1 MKVAILTDIHS
12 NLPALEAVLSAID
25 EAGIER
31 RWCLGD
37 VVGYGAQPDECT
49 KLVSERCELSLVGNH
64 DLAVTGEISTE
75 VFSAS
80 AAAAVEWTRAN
91 SADST
96 IDFLKAQRPENTEHE
111 VGLYHASPR
120 DPVWEYVLAV
130 DQARECIAEQAS
142 RVSFIGHSHV
152 ALWFSD
158 SDGPPGADGGGQ
170 AEDGRVMD
178 LSEHRWL
185 LNPGQRGPASR
196 RRSARRLAGAG
207 HGRVEGRLSPRGL
220 RHRHGGGGDQGGG
233 PPRVARRPPL
243 RGPIMAPER
252 ARTGLSGAPATI
264 AAMPNSLRPIV
275 LALFLAAAAVGILGC
290 GGSSGPDPSISAQEA
305 AVLSSK
311 IDEIQANVQVGSCLV
326 AADKTDDLIA
336 DVQELPSSVNSDV
349 KSALQNGANQLKILL
364 ADPTQCQGRTT
375 TSQTT
380 TSTPSTT
387 ASTTTKT
394 QPTTTTRTQTQPTT
408 TTNTSTQGTTIGGNS
423 GGIGPGQMS
432 PRSPKGELISD
443 RYRIEDR
450 LGSGGMSTVFRATDT
465 ILERTVA
472 VKILAEHLSDDDRF
486 VARFRREALAVAKLV
501 HPNIV
506 QVYDTGND
514 GGQYYIVMEYV
525 RGRSGAQ
532 LLQAEGKL
540 DPETSVEIGVQAC
553 AGLDYAHRH
562 GIIHRDV
569 KPGNLMIIG
578 GPAGG
583 GDMTVKLAD
592 FGIARA
598 SEQTRITQVGSVVG
612 TAAYLAPEQARGEE
626 ANPSTDVYSLG
637 VVLYQFLTGRLPYEG
652 ASLAELAVRQQSEQP
667 LHPSSYSEDVPE
679 AVGDAVLVALESDPS
694 RRFAA
699 AGELADALRRGLTGE
714 SPVRTAQ
721 TRVLGGDAPTSATR
735 HMPRTRT
742 QRQRRPVQ
750 PRGRQAPAQAP
761 RRRRAPQMARNL
773 LALIA
778 ILLLAAAVAAIVV
791 LASSNSGGKINLDQV
806 VKQNVNDQIDALKQV
821 VDDNTK

>member
-1 MKVAILTDIHS
+1 
-12 NLPALEAVLSAID
+12 
-25 EAGIER
+25 
-31 RWCLGD
+31 
-37 VVGYGAQPDECT
+37 
-49 KLVSERCELSLVGNH
+49 
-64 DLAVTGEISTE
+64 
-75 VFSAS
+75 
-80 AAAAVEWTRAN
+80 
-91 SADST
+91 
-96 IDFLKAQRPENTEHE
+96 
-111 VGLYHASPR
+111 
-120 DPVWEYVLAV
+120 
-130 DQARECIAEQAS
+130 
-142 RVSFIGHSHV
+142 
-152 ALWFSD
+152 
-158 SDGPPGADGGGQ
+158 
-170 AEDGRVMD
+170 
-178 LSEHRWL
+178 
-185 LNPGQRGPASR
+185 
-196 RRSARRLAGAG
+196 
-207 HGRVEGRLSPRGL
+207 
-220 RHRHGGGGDQGGG
+220 
-233 PPRVARRPPL
+233 
-243 RGPIMAPER
+243 
-252 ARTGLSGAPATI
+252 
-264 AAMPNSLRPIV
+264 
-275 LALFLAAAAVGILGC
+275 
-290 GGSSGPDPSISAQEA
+290 
-305 AVLSSK
+305 
-311 IDEIQANVQVGSCLV
+311 
-326 AADKTDDLIA
+326 
-336 DVQELPSSVNSDV
+336 
-349 KSALQNGANQLKILL
+349 
-364 ADPTQCQGRTT
+364 
-375 TSQTT
+375 
-380 TSTPSTT
+380 
-387 ASTTTKT
+387 
-394 QPTTTTRTQTQPTT
+394 
-408 TTNTSTQGTTIGGNS
+408 
-423 GGIGPGQMS
+423 MS

-540 DPETSVEIGVQAC
+540 EPETAVEIGVQAC

-612 TAAYLAPEQARGEE
+612 TAAYLAPEQARGDE
-626 ANPSTDVYSLG
+626 ANPSSDVYSLG

-667 LHPSSYSEDVPE
+667 LHPSNYSEAVPE
-679 AVGDAVLVALESDPS
+679 SVGDAVLVALESDPS
-694 RRFAA
+694 KRFAA

-714 SPVRTAQ
+714 SPARTAQ
-721 TRVLGGDAPTSATR
+721 TRVLGGDAPTAGTKQ
-735 HMPRTRT
+735 MPRTRT
-742 QRQRRPVQ
+742 QRQRRPVE
-750 PRGRQAPAQAP
+750 PRQRQAPPP
-761 RRRRAPQMARNL
+761 RRRRAPSVARNL

-778 ILLLAAAVAAIVV
+778 ILLLAAVVAAIVV
-791 LASSNSGGKINLDQV
+791 LASSGGGGNINLDQV